1 MSIPPWQGRTVPP
14 SMVTWTLQWLL
25 VISSPKSTASMLL
38 WLCTSTTAVH
48 KCQVVLA
55 TELVDQVVL
64 GMQKN
69 VFLDEECELCIL
81 QILGETLYISALRV
95 YSNTATSIITLI
107 GITSLS
113 WYKVDSSSVYDHWL
127 DNNFVMIRDKF
138 FCFLSWAQ
146 SGNTKKL
153 LA

>member
-1 MSIPPWQGRTVPP
+1 
-14 SMVTWTLQWLL
+14 
-25 VISSPKSTASMLL
+25 
-38 WLCTSTTAVH
+38 VH

-113 WYKVDSSSVYDHWL
+113 
-127 DNNFVMIRDKF
+127 
-138 FCFLSWAQ
+138 
-146 SGNTKKL
+146 
-153 LA
+153 